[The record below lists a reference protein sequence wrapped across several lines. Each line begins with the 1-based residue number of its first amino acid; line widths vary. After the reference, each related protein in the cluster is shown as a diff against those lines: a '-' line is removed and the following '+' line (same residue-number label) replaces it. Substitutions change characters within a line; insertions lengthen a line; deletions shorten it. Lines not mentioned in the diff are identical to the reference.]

1 MMKLGPVT
9 SHSTPT
15 IPVLFMRQPGGS
27 NGRHTVSKAVA
38 KAPDFGSPPTA
49 AIHGMKSPK
58 IKDYRKAL
66 WALLV
71 LPFRH

>member
-1 MMKLGPVT
+1 
-9 SHSTPT
+9 
-15 IPVLFMRQPGGS
+15 MRQPGGS

-38 KAPDFGSPPTA
+38 KAPDFGSPPMA
-49 AIHGMKSPK
+49 AIHGMISPK
-58 IKDYRKAL
+58 TKDYQKAL